1 MRLCCKCLQRLG
13 MSPRLWVICLHKELC
28 FCYNH
33 CSDFLEINRNWLEKK
48 KLQNPKQEA
57 EIESFGS
64 FYVILTKRLVCKSF
78 TYGSTTGSN
87 AAIFWSSV
95 RNLPSRVLL
104 LAHPNILTMY
114 LYSLGTETPKLQS
127 PILAFKTY
135 QLLYCLLFFVWEGQ
149 NTDRKCLNLIK
160 EARTK
165 LESKSRKTN
174 HDKLTCELIFL
185 NDDYASVTNF
195 STTPATEQLS
205 HQRRCTHK
213 YVHYCP

>member
-1 MRLCCKCLQRLG
+1 
-13 MSPRLWVICLHKELC
+13 
-28 FCYNH
+28 
-33 CSDFLEINRNWLEKK
+33 
-48 KLQNPKQEA
+48 
-57 EIESFGS
+57 
-64 FYVILTKRLVCKSF
+64 
-78 TYGSTTGSN
+78 
-87 AAIFWSSV
+87 
-95 RNLPSRVLL
+95 
-104 LAHPNILTMY
+104 MY

-135 QLLYCLLFFVWEGQ
+135 QLLYCLLFFVWESQ
-149 NTDRKCLNLIK
+149 NTHRKCLDLIK

-174 HDKLTCELIFL
+174 HDKLMCELIFL
-185 NDDYASVTNF
+185 NDDYASITHF

>member
-13 MSPRLWVICLHKELC
+13 MSPRLWVNCLHKEL
-28 FCYNH
+28 FFVIITVLIFWKLTGTDLKN
-33 CSDFLEINRNWLEKK
+33 F
-48 KLQNPKQEA
+48 LQNPKQEA

-87 AAIFWSSV
+87 AAIFWSIV